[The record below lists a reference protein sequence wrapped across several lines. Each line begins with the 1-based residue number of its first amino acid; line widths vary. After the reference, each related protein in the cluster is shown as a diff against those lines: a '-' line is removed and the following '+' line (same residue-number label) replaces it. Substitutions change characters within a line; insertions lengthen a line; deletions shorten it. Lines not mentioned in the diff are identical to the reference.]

1 MRFRDVDVFFGG
13 EREILKRCQ
22 ECFKLTREGLMTKI
36 RFLRDN
42 ISLSIGIPVF
52 EILAHL
58 NVGFYEDTLR
68 KLPIRVQRKIIEAFI
83 DNYCSISGR
92 QEIKKNVFAVLARA
106 REWTEAISG
115 FIVNPEKPE
124 LERQITSEFILNL
137 WNNAL
142 VPFVTTRLRGFS
154 REK

>member
-1 MRFRDVDVFFGG
+1 MA
-13 EREILKRCQ
+13 
-22 ECFKLTREGLMTKI
+22 KI

-115 FIVNPEKPE
+115 FIIQQSNDGSWWKRICQDE
-124 LERQITSEFILNL
+124 
-137 WNNAL
+137 
-142 VPFVTTRLRGFS
+142 
-154 REK
+154 